1 MLINVKIEILFV
13 LNLESITDEFKV
25 FQLFVDATSHNYT
38 NKIET
43 NFKSLELSY
52 AIR

>member
-25 FQLFVDATSHNYT
+25 FVEATSHNYT

-43 NFKSLELSY
+43 NLKSLELSY

>member
-13 LNLESITDEFKV
+13 HNLESITDEFKV
-25 FQLFVDATSHNYT
+25 FVEATSHNYT

-43 NFKSLELSY
+43 NFKRLELSY

>member
-13 LNLESITDEFKV
+13 HNLESITDEFKV
-25 FQLFVDATSHNYT
+25 FVEATSHNYT
-38 NKIET
+38 NKSET
-43 NFKSLELSY
+43 NLKSLELSY

>member
-25 FQLFVDATSHNYT
+25 FVEATLHNYT

>member
-13 LNLESITDEFKV
+13 HNLESITDEFKV
-25 FQLFVDATSHNYT
+25 FVEATAHNYT